1 MAIKMVFFSEK
12 RISNTAKNN
21 LKLNETDIIEL
32 GYLCKPEWK
41 KFILAG
47 ICHTVSS
54 AILMLLPKS
63 IPEIGKL

>member
-1 MAIKMVFFSEK
+1 MAIKFVYFNEK
-12 RISNTAKNN
+12 RISNSVKKNI
-21 LKLNETDIIEL
+21 KLNETDIIEL
-32 GYLCKPEWK
+32 AYLCKPEWK